1 MRPEKIKHR
10 IRVQHALDAISFIQK
25 VTTGIVFEEFKNDYK
40 CYYACLFQFTIVGET
55 INRMDAGL
63 LERFDYP
70 WHKVRAF
77 RNFILH
83 EYHSI
88 DEKMVWDT
96 IKIVLPELRIILEEV
111 LMETK

>member
-1 MRPEKIKHR
+1 
-10 IRVQHALDAISFIQK
+10 
-25 VTTGIVFEEFKNDYK
+25 
-40 CYYACLFQFTIVGET
+40 
-55 INRMDAGL
+55 MDAGL

-111 LMETK
+111 LRETK